1 MTESLKGYLLNIKL
15 TINNNDKPQDAPM
28 SQSVLNHNTNPQL
41 PHQAMLEWAEKKPN
55 DVFLRQIKNRQFVDY
70 TFSEVVDKAL
80 RLVTSLQELGVK
92 PKDRV
97 ALISKNCAEW
107 FITDLALMLG
117 DFVSVPIFPTAGLET
132 IEHCLTHSES
142 KILIVGKLDDVNATQ
157 KAMENLPEINTIAFN
172 YDSAAKCQYQFD
184 ELIQQY
190 QPSEFR
196 PEHND
201 NTLMSIVYT
210 SGTSG
215 LPKGAMLTFG
225 GFSHSSK
232 HLINHIGIQAGDRLF
247 SYLPLAHITER
258 VYILGSAFFG
268 GIQTAFPES
277 LDTFIDDVKMHR
289 PTLFISVPR
298 LWTVFQQRIQDKLPQ
313 KKLNILLKIPFVNGL
328 IKRKLADGLGLDQA
342 RVLGCGSAPVSA
354 GLLKWY
360 ESIGLNITE
369 AWGMTETFA
378 YSTLNY
384 PYRSDKVGSVGS
396 AGPGVELKIANDEEI
411 LVRGDGLFAGYY
423 KNDEATEESFNNEGW
438 LHTGDIGSIDSEGY
452 LTIQGRKKDT
462 FKTAKG
468 KFVAPVP
475 IEKRIFDLSN
485 LEMMCLIGS
494 GLPGPI
500 LLAIPHAYPNF
511 DQARYERTALR
522 NLETINSG
530 LESHEKLKGILMIK
544 EPWSIENGILT
555 PTLKIKRHILE
566 KKYHEFASSWPKDK
580 KIIWE

>member
-1 MTESLKGYLLNIKL
+1 MNQPFFDHK
-15 TINNNDKPQDAPM
+15 
-28 SQSVLNHNTNPQL
+28 TNPQL
-41 PHQAMLEWAEKKPN
+41 PHEAMLEWAEKKPH
-55 DVFLRQIKNRQFVDY
+55 DLFLRQIKNREFTDY
-70 TFSEVVDKAL
+70 SFADVVDKAL
-80 RLVTSLQELGVK
+80 RLVSALQEMGIK
-92 PKDRV
+92 PKDKV

-117 DFVSVPIFPTAGLET
+117 DFVSVPIFPTAGLDT

-142 KILIVGKLDDVNATQ
+142 KVLIVGKLDNNEATQ
-157 KAMENLPEINTIAFN
+157 QAITNLPNILTIAFD
-172 YDSAAKCQYQFD
+172 YDSAAKCQYQF
-184 ELIQQY
+184 EVLLATHS
-190 QPSEFR
+190 PSNFKA
-196 PEHND
+196 EHND

-225 GFSHSSK
+225 GFSHASK
-232 HLINHIGIQAGDRLF
+232 HLINHIGMQQDDRLF

-313 KKLNILLKIPFVNGL
+313 KKLAILLKIPFVSGL
-328 IKRKLADGLGLDQA
+328 IKRKLADGLGLDKA

-354 GLLKWY
+354 SLLKWY

-378 YSTLNY
+378 YSTLNH
-384 PYRSDKVGSVGS
+384 PYRSDKVGSVGA
-396 AGPGVELKIANDEEI
+396 AGPGVELKIADDEEI
-411 LVRGDGLFAGYY
+411 LVRGDSLFAGYY
-423 KNDEATEESFNNEGW
+423 KNDEATAETFNKDGW
-438 LHTGDIGSIDSEGY
+438 LHTGDIGSIDSEGF

-500 LLAIPHAYPNF
+500 LLAVPHAYPNF
-511 DQARYERTALR
+511 DQARYERTALK
-522 NLETINSG
+522 NLETINDG

-555 PTLKIKRHILE
+555 PTLKIKRHVLE
-566 KKYHEFASSWPKDK
+566 KNYHEFASNWPQDK